1 MPLFLMVM
9 RSAVIIVSHISEQNN
24 DYVASARSGVC
35 EQYYCE
41 LYAARP
47 QYEKPL
53 LVRGCLLKSN
63 FKLSV

>member
-9 RSAVIIVSHISEQNN
+9 RSAVIIVSHISERNN

-47 QYEKPL
+47 QYKQQPAKWL
-53 LVRGCLLKSN
+53 LFLFMASMQ
-63 FKLSV
+63 